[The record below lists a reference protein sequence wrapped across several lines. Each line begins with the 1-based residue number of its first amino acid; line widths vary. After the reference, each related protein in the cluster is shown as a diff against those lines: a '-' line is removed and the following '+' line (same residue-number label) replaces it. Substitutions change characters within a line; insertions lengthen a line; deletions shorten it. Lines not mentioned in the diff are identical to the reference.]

1 MASPSHAVM
10 LREIS
15 AAGDREST
23 GALDIAWDAAQASLF
38 FKFGRPRHA
47 VFTAADGR
55 SLTGEDALTALVAE
69 LPADI
74 EVTSWRRAKV
84 TEETLDLTAA
94 ELIALLD
101 PREPEDSNG
110 TAHSSPGP
118 DAGLPEPATG
128 AAPPRPAFGMAHFP
142 LLPLGP
148 VLWSDAM
155 ANVVD
160 LEAMLPLLPNCL
172 LVLTLP
178 EPQAAALVADGA
190 ITDAVWMTGG
200 HGLLGDTAARAL
212 MDSRE
217 GKLTAYRIDDPRMSA
232 VLRTLLADP
241 AALVVPAG
249 EVDALPT
256 PATDTEVTAPA
267 DQRDGGG
274 EATAA
279 EAPPTFD
286 LAFEYVGLPDR
297 ENGAPAS
304 AVDQPPPPPEVR
316 AQTEP
321 STWSPRQTVPPS
333 AEGRLQSSFGPVGVL
348 RSPREVAVRVLAT
361 LGVYALSWQ
370 KRSNLELEAFDDNL
384 PVRKPRSTT
393 SSVMAWLL
401 ALVITVAGAVLFAST
416 RQSIHLP
423 FGRQLTN
430 TEAYY
435 LIGGLACLYLIVIL
449 PFNMAAATAN
459 LRRIR
464 QVQQRAGIS
473 SRARVP
479 LGSARL
485 MVIPVIGRLVLLG
498 LEQRAINSI
507 WNAARIADAP
517 GVDVAVDRSPVVAG
531 AHDAAISAATEAAGE
546 SALSAVTEAAAD
558 SAAEAAEA
566 IEPAQAVEPAF
577 DSGPA
582 GQDTTAASAE
592 GPVSSDAI
600 AASDTA
606 PPSPDAIAVADTTP
620 PSADDAATEYA
631 EELAA
636 IFSEMQSQPVWMR
649 IAAPVPED
657 AASSEATAVADAELS
672 ADTMVTDDVDASVV
686 EPTEPGEPALSV
698 VPAEPEPTA
707 ADEPA
712 PSIVAAEPDEPALF
726 VVAAEPDEPPLSVVA
741 AEPDESASD
750 DSAPRAD
757 PVWFH
762 IPTPPADEIAEPPE
776 LTAFAATEP
785 EPDFVAPRLDI
796 DVDGLRQGLNQ
807 IAVKWLGA
815 DDVAPVAAAIAA
827 ARPGVDDFVA
837 AIAAIRAMDIPGRES
852 PIVRAMARE
861 MHYYATEVLCAA

>member
-23 GALDIAWDAAQASLF
+23 GALDLVWDAAQASLF
-38 FKFGRPRHA
+38 FKFGHPRHA

-55 SLTGEDALTALVAE
+55 SLAGEDALTALVAE

-74 EVTSWRRAKV
+74 EVATWRRAKV
-84 TEETLDLTAA
+84 TEETLDLTAE

-101 PREPEDSNG
+101 PREPAHTNG
-110 TAHSSPGP
+110 TAEASPGP
-118 DAGLPEPATG
+118 DLGLPEPAT
-128 AAPPRPAFGMAHFP
+128 APAPPRPAFGMAHFP

-178 EPQAAALVADGA
+178 APQAAALVAEGA
-190 ITDAVWMTGG
+190 ITDAVWMAGG
-200 HGLLGDTAARAL
+200 QGLLGDTAARAL

-217 GKLTAYRIDDPRMSA
+217 GELTAYRIDDPRMSA

-241 AALVVPAG
+241 AALVVAAG
-249 EVDALPT
+249 EADAPPT
-256 PATDTEVTAPA
+256 PVTDTEATAPA
-267 DQRDGGG
+267 DQLEGGG
-274 EATAA
+274 EATAPDP
-279 EAPPTFD
+279 PPTFD
-286 LAFEYVGLPDR
+286 LAFAYVGLPDR
-297 ENGAPAS
+297 ENGSLPS
-304 AVDQPPPPPEVR
+304 AVDPPAPPPEVR
-316 AQTEP
+316 AQSEP
-321 STWSPRQTVPPS
+321 SAWSPRQVVAPPS
-333 AEGRLQSSFGPVGVL
+333 QPRRQSTFGPVGVL
-348 RSPREVAVRVLAT
+348 RSPQEVAVRVLAT

-370 KRSNLELEAFDDNL
+370 KYSNLELEAFDPSL

-393 SSVMAWLL
+393 SSVLAWLL

-416 RQSIHLP
+416 RQFIQLP
-423 FGRQLTN
+423 FGRQLTS

-464 QVQQRAGIS
+464 TVQQHVGID
-473 SRARVP
+473 ARGYVP

-485 MVIPVIGRLVLLG
+485 MVVPVIGRLVLAG
-498 LEQRAINSI
+498 LEQRAINTI

-517 GVDVAVDRSPVVAG
+517 GVDVVVDRSPAQAGEPDVAT
-531 AHDAAISAATEAAGE
+531 SAPTEGAGE
-546 SALSAVTEAAAD
+546 SALSTATEAAAG
-558 SAAEAAEA
+558 SAVESAEA
-566 IEPAQAVEPAF
+566 IEPAEAVEPAP
-577 DSGPA
+577 DSEIA
-582 GQDTTAASAE
+582 GADTAAGSAE
-592 GPVSSDAI
+592 LPVSSDAV
-600 AASDTA
+600 AAD
-606 PPSPDAIAVADTTP
+606 VATP
-620 PSADDAATEYA
+620 PSTDVAATENP

-649 IAAPVPED
+649 IAAPKPDD
-657 AASSEATAVADAELS
+657 AAPSEATARADAELT
-672 ADTMVTDDVDASVV
+672 ADTGVTDDVDASVV
-686 EPTEPGEPALSV
+686 EPTEAGEPALSV
-698 VPAEPEPTA
+698 VPAGPEPTA
-707 ADEPA
+707 TDEPALSIVAAEADEPA
-712 PSIVAAEPDEPALF
+712 LAIASADPGEPALSIVAAEPDESA
-726 VVAAEPDEPPLSVVA
+726 VV
-741 AEPDESASD
+741 
-750 DSAPRAD
+750 DSTPRAD

-762 IPTPPADEIAEPPE
+762 IPAPPADEVAEP
-776 LTAFAATEP
+776 AAVAGAP
-785 EPDFVAPRLDI
+785 EPQSDFVAPRLDI
-796 DVDGLRQGLNQ
+796 DIDGLRHGLNQ
-807 IAVKWLGA
+807 IA
-815 DDVAPVAAAIAA
+815 VAAAIAA